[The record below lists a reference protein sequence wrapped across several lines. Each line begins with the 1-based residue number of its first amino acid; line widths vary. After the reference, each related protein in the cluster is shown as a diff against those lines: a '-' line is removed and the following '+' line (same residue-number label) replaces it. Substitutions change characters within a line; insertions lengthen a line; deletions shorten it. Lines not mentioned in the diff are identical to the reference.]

1 MNKHTFGIRLL
12 AQRTYTLM
20 ISGIGEILYWIEN
33 FSMQMTMTVN
43 LSMGIFL
50 TKNIEIVNTIVS
62 SLQAISKISADMA
75 NTMSVNVTALSELMK
90 LSTDVNDKMVLS
102 FFIPYTRALAR
113 VISAFSETI
122 DIAVTLT
129 IATLIKLEVYDP
141 ELLGTLD
148 PYTLGF
154 MDSVIVT

>member
-33 FSMQMTMTVN
+33 FAMQMNMTVS

-50 TKNIEIVNTIVS
+50 TKNIEIVNSIVS

-75 NTMSVNVTALSELMK
+75 HTMSVNVTALSELMK

>member
-1 MNKHTFGIRLL
+1 M
-12 AQRTYTLM
+12 
-20 ISGIGEILYWIEN
+20 
-33 FSMQMTMTVN
+33 
-43 LSMGIFL
+43 
-50 TKNIEIVNTIVS
+50 VNTIIS
-62 SLQAISKISADMA
+62 SLNAISKISADMA
-75 NTMSVNVTALSELMK
+75 HTMSVNVTALSELMK

-122 DIAVTLT
+122 DIVVTLT

-141 ELLGTLD
+141 ETLGTLD